1 MQQAR
6 TSGGSFSGEN
16 FSPRS
21 KRLMTLL
28 PKPKTYEAKVLM
40 NLQRVKAQVADGM
53 SQIESVKLV
62 ASEFIKSYFERI
74 PVHQV

>member
-1 MQQAR
+1 
-6 TSGGSFSGEN
+6 
-16 FSPRS
+16 
-21 KRLMTLL
+21 MTLL